1 MDRLAELAGYA
12 QSFPGMVDEDFIAAG
27 FTPEEVS
34 SYRSQTDPQRMTPEE
49 ISLMADRYG
58 TLQEPNYN
66 LGDLAVQGT
75 QDILSN
81 TFGMNPYNAGVL
93 SRKFVGDPNSSGGGY
108 GLGLLDL
115 TGIGGL
121 FAIDRG
127 LDTAFRGSKTEDP
140 VTMGLGALETI
151 LGVAEVVPVVGTAV
165 KPLSKAV
172 IRTVGEVFDSPF
184 GAEVIGNL
192 RAMRDLDV
200 DFLRGRG
207 DPALAQGVGADVP
220 GRPPLTFDEV
230 EAVMKAEAP
239 AKPTA
244 AELRRQANIQR
255 FGYDPSEVVERTPT
269 DDAGFEAYLEKV
281 NPGMKRIA
289 EEARPNLMMGDM
301 YGMMPKG
308 SEVVGS
314 KGNVTFHRSPNG
326 EYYATA
332 FNPDVNEEDVIGYIT
347 DRGDGTELAVVSEMQ
362 GQGVGGELQYLFR
375 KENPNAPTG
384 GLTEAGEGSL
394 RRTYKRL
401 ADEGIIGGD
410 VGFDV
415 VRKDASSIFGEGSER
430 VRYTDP
436 KTGGTIEV
444 VVRSDGS
451 ASVLELEVPE
461 DFQGQGVGQKLQQQV
476 MEDFPMMGGQ
486 VSSKAAA
493 TTAYRLGRRPPGKP
507 NATLDE
513 VFAEIDEM
521 SSVNMVSPDMQTRF
535 GGPTAPAGIKAY
547 QGSPHNFAAE
557 RLVRYPDGSTEY
569 IVGSPDVLPDIPAGA
584 EVLEDFPLGRMR
596 MDKIGTGEGAQA
608 YGQGMY
614 VAEAEDVAKGY
625 KDNISSQALD
635 GAQAVLQR
643 VGGDV
648 DAAIADRVKSLSR
661 FEERYSQ
668 GDIDER
674 LYQFMKNLGRG
685 QIEQL
690 KQYKKQGYFSKGHM
704 YEININANPDDF
716 LDWDKTVGSQSQNV
730 KSLLGWTP
738 DAEQA
743 YLSAR
748 NADEDAL
755 LSALSAD
762 ASGQNYAPTKLPI
775 PAGSPPYSAT
785 GREIAGKSN
794 LFSSGEQAAEVLKGK
809 GIPGIKYLDQVSR
822 SDGAGTRN
830 FVVFDEKLISIV
842 KKYGIAGAATML
854 GVSAL
859 DVEQALADNL
869 APSDWEDLVAGPQ

>member
-12 QSFPGMVDEDFIAAG
+12 QSFPGMVDEDFLAAG

-239 AKPTA
+239 AP
-244 AELRRQANIQR
+244 Q
-255 FGYDPSEVVERTPT
+255 
-269 DDAGFEAYLEKV
+269 
-281 NPGMKRIA
+281 
-289 EEARPNLMMGDM
+289 
-301 YGMMPKG
+301 
-308 SEVVGS
+308 
-314 KGNVTFHRSPNG
+314 
-326 EYYATA
+326 
-332 FNPDVNEEDVIGYIT
+332 
-347 DRGDGTELAVVSEMQ
+347 
-362 GQGVGGELQYLFR
+362 
-375 KENPNAPTG
+375 
-384 GLTEAGEGSL
+384 
-394 RRTYKRL
+394 
-401 ADEGIIGGD
+401 
-410 VGFDV
+410 
-415 VRKDASSIFGEGSER
+415 
-430 VRYTDP
+430 
-436 KTGGTIEV
+436 
-444 VVRSDGS
+444 
-451 ASVLELEVPE
+451 
-461 DFQGQGVGQKLQQQV
+461 
-476 MEDFPMMGGQ
+476 
-486 VSSKAAA
+486 
-493 TTAYRLGRRPPGKP
+493 
-507 NATLDE
+507 
-513 VFAEIDEM
+513 
-521 SSVNMVSPDMQTRF
+521 
-535 GGPTAPAGIKAY
+535 GIKAY
-547 QGSPHNFAAE
+547 QGSPHDFAAE

-596 MDKIGTGEGAQA
+596 MDKIGTGEGAQV
-608 YGQGMY
+608 YGHGMY

-635 GAQAVLQR
+635 GAQAVLQK

-668 GDIDER
+668 GDIDES

-704 YEININANPDDF
+704 YEVNINTDPADF
-716 LDWDKTVGSQSQNV
+716 LDWNAPLSAQPQTVQDVLGKFGATSDEPGQVAFGRVGRETFPIKGDDGLWGAGGSTYEDSLKMVRGEKSRVKTV
-730 KSLLGWTP
+730 
-738 DAEQA
+738 
-743 YLSAR
+743 R
-748 NADEDAL
+748 
-755 LSALSAD
+755 
-762 ASGQNYAPTKLPI
+762 SGD
-775 PAGSPPYSAT
+775 PAG
-785 GREIAGKSN
+785 R
-794 LFSSGEQAAEVLKGK
+794 AAVMKDA